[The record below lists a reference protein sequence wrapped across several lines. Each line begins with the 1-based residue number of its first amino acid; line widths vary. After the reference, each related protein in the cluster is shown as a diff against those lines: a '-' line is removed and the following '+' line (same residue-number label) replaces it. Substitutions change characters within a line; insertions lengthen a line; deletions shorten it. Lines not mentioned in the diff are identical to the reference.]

1 MQTAKDLQKELY
13 EKKDSAKAKNFQRF
27 FKTGL
32 GEYAE
37 GDVLWGISVPTQR
50 SIAKKYYQLELGE
63 ISKLIKSEVHEH
75 RLTGL
80 IILVN
85 KYKKDKEKI
94 AKFYIKHINWINN
107 WDLVDIS
114 APKILGDFYLSRNKK
129 SLEIMAK
136 SNNLWKRR
144 ISIIT
149 TLEFIRNDIFKPTI
163 KISQIL
169 IKDEHDLIH
178 KAVGW
183 MLRELGKRSL
193 SDLENFLNKNYRVMP
208 RTMLRYSI
216 EKFPEERRLYY
227 LNRK

>member
-193 SDLENFLNKNYRVMP
+193 LDLENFLNKNYRVMP

>member
-13 EKKDSAKAKNFQRF
+13 EKKDSAKAKIFQRF